1 MVKNI
6 LKGLVAGVGIY
17 CTIVALCVLIWLAC
31 EFFPIVVG
39 IIEFLIF
46 FYWGYNLANNKKIRL
61 KKDEEDEEF
70 E

>member
-1 MVKNI
+1 MVKKI

-17 CTIVALCVLIWLAC
+17 CVMVALCVLIWLAC

-46 FYWGYNLANNKKIRL
+46 FYWGYNLANNHKIRT
-61 KKDEEDEEF
+61 KKDEGDEEF